1 MMCQPCRDSGDLMA
15 TFIHH
20 NEPDLPDFADLVIAR
35 AVELHGKC
43 PGGTHC
49 TCQHH
54 VGEVRRKTS

>member
-1 MMCQPCRDSGDLMA
+1 MICKPCWQGGDLMA

-20 NEPDLPDFADLVIAR
+20 DQPDLPDFADLVIKR
-35 AVELHGKC
+35 AVELHDQC
-43 PGGTHC
+43 QGGSHC